1 MELNLETALNVA
13 KNFGLVRLAVLASI
27 ILGVAGGFFYFVNV
41 ITKPE
46 MSLLYADLDL
56 SDAGKIVSEIEA
68 QGIPVELRGGGSQ
81 VFVPVE
87 NVTRLRME
95 MAEQGLPH
103 GGSVGYEIFD
113 KEEPFGTSGFIQNI
127 NHLRAL
133 EGELARTISSLTQV
147 SAARV
152 HLVLPKRELFS
163 RESQQPSASIVL
175 KLNGSGRLS
184 TNKVK
189 AIQNLASAAVPGL
202 VPERVSI
209 VDDQGNLLASLENA
223 NDAVAASN
231 LDELRVGYESRMS
244 QMLVHLLEKYVGIGK
259 VSAEVHADLDMD
271 RVVENHESYDPD
283 GQVVRSKQTVEEGEN
298 SSEASQSSVSVANE
312 VPNPT
317 DQGAGGKTSSQSKR
331 NEEVTNFE
339 ISKKVVSHTKEIG
352 GIKRLSVAVLI
363 DGTYKKNGEQSTYQP
378 RSQEEMQKILKLV
391 QSAIGF
397 DQKRGDL
404 IEVQNMQF
412 AQISFDEGSAD
423 NSLLL
428 GFSRAEVVHL
438 LEVFLIGI
446 TALLILLLVVRPTLN
461 KLLATNLQP
470 TEPIL
475 KDAVMVS
482 DSEKTQESLE
492 APEEESTLMLG
503 RIEGGVNASSFEAV
517 NKMVEDNP
525 DESADILRGWMAE
538 STT

>member
-1 MELNLETALNVA
+1 MDAALNIA

-46 MSLLYADLDL
+46 MSLLYAELDL
-56 SDAGKIVSEIEA
+56 SDAGKIVSQIES
-68 QGIPVELRGGGSQ
+68 QGIPVELRGGGTQ
-81 VFVPVE
+81 IFVPVE

-163 RESQQPSASIVL
+163 RESQEPSASIVL

-184 TNKVK
+184 ANKVK
-189 AIQNLASAAVPGL
+189 AIQNLVSAAVPGL
-202 VPERVSI
+202 TTERVSI
-209 VDDQGNLLASLENA
+209 VDDQGNLLASLENG
-223 NDAVAASN
+223 NDSVAASN
-231 LDELRVGYESRMS
+231 LDELRVGYETRMS
-244 QMLVHLLEKYVGIGK
+244 QMLVHLLEKYVGAGK
-259 VSAEVHADLDMD
+259 ISAEVHADLDMD
-271 RVVENHESYDPD
+271 RVSENLESYDPD
-283 GQVVRSKQTVEEGEN
+283 GQVIRSKQTIEEGEN
-298 SSEASQSSVSVANE
+298 SSESSQSSVSVANE
-312 VPNPT
+312 VPNPA
-317 DQGAGGKTSSQSKR
+317 DQGGGGKTSSKSKR

-352 GIKRLSVAVLI
+352 GIKRLSVAVLV
-363 DGTYKKNGEQSTYQP
+363 DGTYKKNGDPSTYQP
-378 RSQEEMQKILKLV
+378 RSQEEMQKITKLV

-404 IEVQNMQF
+404 LEVQNMQF
-412 AQISFDEGSAD
+412 AQVSFDEGSAE
-423 NSLLL
+423 NALWL
-428 GFSRAEVVHL
+428 GFSRAEIVHL
-438 LEVFLIGI
+438 LEVFLIGV
-446 TALLILLLVVRPTLN
+446 TALLILLLVVKPTLN
-461 KLLATNLQP
+461 KLLATNLHQ
-470 TEPIL
+470 TEPVL
-475 KDAVMVS
+475 KDVVMVS
-482 DSEKTQESLE
+482 DGDKGPDALA
-492 APEEESTLMLG
+492 APEEEQNTLMLG
-503 RIEGGVNASSFEAV
+503 HVEGAVNAASFEAV
-517 NKMVEDNP
+517 NRLVEDNP
-525 DESADILRGWMAE
+525 DESVDVLRGWMAE
-538 STT
+538 SAT

>member
-1 MELNLETALNVA
+1 MDAALNIA

-56 SDAGKIVSEIEA
+56 SDAGKIVSQIEA
-68 QGIPVELRGGGSQ
+68 EGIPVELRGGGTQ
-81 VFVPVE
+81 IFVPAE

-163 RESQQPSASIVL
+163 RESQEPSASIVL

-189 AIQNLASAAVPGL
+189 AIQNLVSAAVPGL
-202 VPERVSI
+202 ATERVSI
-209 VDDQGNLLASLENA
+209 VDDQGNLLASLESS

-231 LDELRVGYESRMS
+231 LDELRVGYETRMS
-244 QMLVHLLEKYVGIGK
+244 QMLVHLLEKYVGAGK
-259 VSAEVHADLDMD
+259 ISAEVHADLDMD
-271 RVVENHESYDPD
+271 RVSENLESYDPD
-283 GQVVRSKQTVEEGEN
+283 GQVIRSKQTIEEGEN
-298 SSEASQSSVSVANE
+298 SSESSQSSVSVANE
-312 VPNPT
+312 VPNPA
-317 DQGAGGKTSSQSKR
+317 DQGGDGKTSSRSKR

-352 GIKRLSVAVLI
+352 GVKRLSVAVLI
-363 DGTYKKNGEQSTYQP
+363 DGTYKKNGDPSTYQP
-378 RSQEEMQKILKLV
+378 RSQEEMQKITKLV

-404 IEVQNMQF
+404 LEVQNMQF
-412 AQISFDEGSAD
+412 AQVSFDEGSAD
-423 NSLLL
+423 NSLWL

-438 LEVFLIGI
+438 LEVFLIGV
-446 TALLILLLVVRPTLN
+446 TALLILLLVVKPTLN
-461 KLLATNLQP
+461 KLLVTNFHP
-470 TEPIL
+470 AEPVL
-475 KDAVMVS
+475 KDVVMVS
-482 DSEKTQESLE
+482 DADKGLDALA
-492 APEEESTLMLG
+492 APDEEQNTLMLG
-503 RIEGGVNASSFEAV
+503 RIEGGVNAASFEAV
-517 NKMVEDNP
+517 NRMVEDNP
-525 DESADILRGWMAE
+525 DESVDVLRGWIAE
-538 STT
+538 SAT